1 MEKVGFIGA
10 YDKEDLIMYIAKILV
25 ELDKKVMVIDS
36 TITQKM
42 KYIIPTIDPTT
53 SYVTDHEKID
63 FAIGFKSFAE
73 LSNYL
78 GIENF
83 ETSDYDYVLINIDNS
98 EELEVFDMQNAH
110 RNYFVTSFD
119 MYSLKKGLEIVDGIK
134 NPIALTKILYSTSIS
149 QEDDEYLNYLSL
161 GKKVKWDEEK
171 IYFPLDIE
179 DKEIILENQR
189 VAKIRIKGLS
199 NLYKEALIEVT
210 EQILAENEKINV
222 KRIVRQL

>member
-161 GKKVKWDEEK
+161 GKKVKWDDEK

-210 EQILAENEKINV
+210 EQILAKNEKINV

>member
-134 NPIALTKILYSTSIS
+134 IL
-149 QEDDEYLNYLSL
+149 
-161 GKKVKWDEEK
+161 
-171 IYFPLDIE
+171 
-179 DKEIILENQR
+179 
-189 VAKIRIKGLS
+189 
-199 NLYKEALIEVT
+199 
-210 EQILAENEKINV
+210 
-222 KRIVRQL
+222 

>member
-25 ELDKKVMVIDS
+25 ETNKKVMVIDS

-53 SYVTDHEKID
+53 SYVTEHEKID
-63 FAIGFKSFAE
+63 FAIGFKSFVE

-98 EELEVFDMQNAH
+98 DELEVFNLQEAH

-119 MYSLKKGLEIVDGIK
+119 MYSLKRGIEIMDGIK
-134 NPIALTKILYSTSIS
+134 SPMALTKILYANNIN

-161 GKKVKWDEEK
+161 GKKIKWEEEK

-179 DKEIILENQR
+179 DKDVILENQR
-189 VAKIRIKGLS
+189 IAKIRMKRLS
-199 NLYKEALIEVT
+199 NLYKEALMYVT
-210 EQILAENEKINV
+210 EQILNGNEKTNV
-222 KRIVRQL
+222 KRILRQL